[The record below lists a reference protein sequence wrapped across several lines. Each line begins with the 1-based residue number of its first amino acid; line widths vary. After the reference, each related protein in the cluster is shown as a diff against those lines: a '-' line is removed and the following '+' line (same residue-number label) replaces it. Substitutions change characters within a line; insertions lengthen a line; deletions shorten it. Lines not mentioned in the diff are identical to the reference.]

1 MQQGKGVEQRVKTP
15 QMGERRKHYM
25 QRGVRN
31 LLSLFLFRINY
42 SLHLL
47 ASQDSFIITSTI
59 FSPSLLHTR
68 SVSLPLAGNTSPFA
82 QIWGGRRISG
92 VLCKMLVSHCRLWH
106 CQDSSGDSLPA
117 ILKSLQRSGRRFA
130 YCPSRA
136 RFEPPSLLNS
146 LWLSKWWHQNR
157 CSFCSG
163 VGAVLC
169 QATGVCPLFLFLSPI
184 LKCSF
189 FNNSEISFHLHSP
202 SLLILPFSALV
213 FSSLP
218 LYFYFNNIFWA
229 VFSPV
234 LNVMT
239 VYPDGKIIMPKEVFF
254 YEFCWCYFH
263 MHKYIIL
270 ISSSGSFHCS
280 CMSCY
285 EMFPV
290 IKRLG

>member
-1 MQQGKGVEQRVKTP
+1 MQQGKGAEQRVKTP
-15 QMGERRKHYM
+15 QMGERRKHYT

-68 SVSLPLAGNTSPFA
+68 SVSLPLAGNTSPLA

-169 QATGVCPLFLFLSPI
+169 QATGVCPLFLFSPQ
-184 LKCSF
+184 S
-189 FNNSEISFHLHSP
+189 
-202 SLLILPFSALV
+202 
-213 FSSLP
+213 
-218 LYFYFNNIFWA
+218 
-229 VFSPV
+229 
-234 LNVMT
+234 
-239 VYPDGKIIMPKEVFF
+239 
-254 YEFCWCYFH
+254 
-263 MHKYIIL
+263 
-270 ISSSGSFHCS
+270 
-280 CMSCY
+280 
-285 EMFPV
+285 
-290 IKRLG
+290 